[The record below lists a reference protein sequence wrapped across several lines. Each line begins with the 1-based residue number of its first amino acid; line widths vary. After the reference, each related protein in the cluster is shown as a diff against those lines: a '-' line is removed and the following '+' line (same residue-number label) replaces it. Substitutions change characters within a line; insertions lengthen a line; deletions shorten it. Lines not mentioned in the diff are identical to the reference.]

1 MSIQGF
7 YIITEDCIGEATHPD
22 GWSGPIEKGTPVF
35 ITYFDEYGMEFS
47 TGNDVVTGNRQ
58 DGTQIR
64 QQVEF
69 RLEKPCPVVPAC
81 SCDICSEIVPT
92 NSLQMH
98 KDTNRN
104 CKNIQNSMEG
114 RG

>member
-35 ITYFDEYGMEFS
+35 MTYFDEYGMEF
-47 TGNDVVTGNRQ
+47 N
-58 DGTQIR
+58 DGTEVYWR
-64 QQVEF
+64 CANRRKEF
-69 RLEKPCPVVPAC
+69 RLNKPCPVVPAC